1 MMQQMPDACAARPPS
16 IGRATPQQPTRQFID
31 RHNFYWLLVALLI
44 FLVAVPLADEVA
56 PDSSAAGAL
65 TFSLLAIIGICSL
78 RDGGRLYW
86 LGLFFVIAVIAMNAI
101 GLILHHAI
109 HAYGTFA
116 AIFGFLL
123 VSILFTLSEVARGTE
138 ASVNRLIGAVCIYL
152 MLGVI
157 WAVAYTA
164 VAMADPQAFA
174 GIRAP
179 DDRGWDSGWL
189 YFSFTTMTT
198 LGYGDVVPVSA
209 IARTLAYLQAIFGQ
223 FYIAVL
229 VAGLV
234 SAYITA
240 RRSNRR

>member
-1 MMQQMPDACAARPPS
+1 
-16 IGRATPQQPTRQFID
+16 
-31 RHNFYWLLVALLI
+31 LLAALLI

-56 PDSSAAGAL
+56 ADSAAVGAL
-65 TFSLLAIIGICSL
+65 IFSLLAIIGIWSL
-78 RDGGRLYW
+78 RDGGQLYW
-86 LGLFFVIAVIAMNAI
+86 LGLFFVVAVIATNAVT
-101 GLILHHAI
+101 LVLHRSV

-123 VSILFTLSEVARGTE
+123 VSILFTLGKVARGTE
-138 ASVNRLIGAVCIYL
+138 VSVNRLIGAVCIYL

-157 WAVAYTA
+157 WAVAYTT
-164 VAMADPQAFA
+164 VAMVDPQAFS
-174 GIRAP
+174 GIPAP
-179 DDRGWDSGWL
+179 DGRGWDSGWL
-189 YFSFTTMTT
+189 YFSFITMTT
-198 LGYGDVVPVSA
+198 LGYGDVAPVSA

-240 RRSNRR
+240 RGSKRR